1 MRISVSENPE
11 IVTIKL
17 EGRITSTGLTEID
30 RAWKTVAS
38 DLNSRKLRIDLR
50 GVTFVDSI
58 AEKLFQEIYHQ
69 TGAEFQTSSLVTR
82 YFVDRT
88 VHGVNNFSKNQRQ

>member
-17 EGRITSTGLTEID
+17 EGRITSTGLTEMD

-50 GVTFVDSI
+50 GVTFVDPI
-58 AEKLFQEIYHQ
+58 AEMLFQEIYQQ

-82 YFVDRT
+82 YFVERT